1 MEYIAEY
8 IYRRVRSTAVFILGS
23 RNRERYFI
31 LESLKRQVP
40 LN

>member
-8 IYRRVRSTAVFILGS
+8 IYHSMRSTAVFILGP

-31 LESLKRQVP
+31 LESLKWPVP
-40 LN
+40 